1 MERDFLCFIVT
12 FSLNTQFLR
21 DLLPK
26 FVILMI
32 MPMIPFL
39 DGRVEDYSGNVSAW
53 HA

>member
-39 DGRVEDYSGNVSAW
+39 DRRVEDYSGNVSAW